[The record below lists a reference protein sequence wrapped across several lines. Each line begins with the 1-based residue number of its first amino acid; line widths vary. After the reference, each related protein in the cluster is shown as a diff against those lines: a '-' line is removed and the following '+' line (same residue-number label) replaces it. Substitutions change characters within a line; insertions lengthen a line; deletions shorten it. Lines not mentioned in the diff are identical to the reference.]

1 MKDNPCKYRFFTK
14 VDETTPLGKLFN
26 KVFGVLKIP
35 RGISAPETT
44 TEDGWNNIGQAL
56 MFYELCLME
65 QYLHSIIH
73 NLSEWQTLT
82 KKYAGEF
89 HYSWKYFALS
99 NKMDLI
105 KEYGGEDYDYN
116 EDGSIRTD
124 FCDEQLINE
133 TIVAELSDTHT
144 KSIFHTTTPLNYL
157 TMCNMIVYLG
167 ANCIIDFLKKSSGK
181 PIKTYRKGDDDEL
194 IENDWMDEAMQKAA
208 NELAHEDLATIFW
221 SALLAVYALVLQV
234 KDLPKTEDNKE
245 FFMSLPKKIDNIF
258 QLRIQPLKLPKIE
271 TTEDELF
278 QFS

>member
-1 MKDNPCKYRFFTK
+1 MKTDPCKYRFFTK
-14 VDETTPLGKLFN
+14 VDASTPLGKMFN
-26 KVFGVLKIP
+26 KVLSVLEIP

-44 TEDGWNNIGQAL
+44 TEDGWNNTAQAL

-73 NLSEWQTLT
+73 NLTEWQMLT

-99 NKMDLI
+99 NRMDLI

-116 EDGSIRTD
+116 KDGSIRTD
-124 FCDEQLINE
+124 FSDEELVND
-133 TIVAELSDTHT
+133 TIVAELNDTHS
-144 KSIFHTTTPLNYL
+144 KSIFHSTTPMNCL

-167 ANCIIDFLKKSSGK
+167 ANCIIDFLKKTSEK

-194 IENDWMDEAMQKAA
+194 IENDWIDEAMHKAA
-208 NELAHEDLATIFW
+208 KELEHEDLATIFW

-234 KDLPKTEDNKE
+234 KDLPKTEDNKD
-245 FFMSLPKKIDNIF
+245 FFMSLPKKIDRIF
-258 QLRIQPLKLPKIE
+258 QLSIQPLKLPKIE
-271 TTEDELF
+271 SAEDELF
-278 QFS
+278 